1 MKKYRKC
8 EEIVEIL
15 KAMVGDRVRASCY
28 YLPGEVAMSEE
39 IGVSRITLRKAMT
52 VLEQEGVI
60 RRDRVRTEI
69 VERRDILSN
78 CGRILFVAGA
88 HHSTFF
94 FPAVERLWY
103 KLSSGVTSRG
113 GFIEFFGVDH
123 TTTPELWKEKIANSD
138 VIILTATGSSHPDA
152 AEELLHEAEEKKH
165 IFSLLEG
172 VPAPNRIYLDN
183 YITGTIAAQTLVKA
197 ACRRIVCIS
206 MDYNFYGDR
215 IFARRVKGFSDE
227 LARHHMLRDDTI
239 RLIPYP
245 STSRFNPDTGDNYS
259 RSARVAAE
267 EAWENGCDGLFVSTD
282 EEIGPITMNLFRKKL
297 VSDSL
302 KLLTF
307 NGSGCAMRH
316 LPPISCL
323 SHGTN
328 GVVNSTLDQ
337 LKLIAAKRFNA
348 PVNIA
353 VKPELYK
360 NHTLESL
367 SMRTP
372 VQNLITTPAL

>member
-138 VIILTATGSSHPDA
+138 VIILTATGSSH
-152 AEELLHEAEEKKH
+152 
-165 IFSLLEG
+165 SWS
-172 VPAPNRIYLDN
+172 R
-183 YITGTIAAQTLVKA
+183 
-197 ACRRIVCIS
+197 CR
-206 MDYNFYGDR
+206 
-215 IFARRVKGFSDE
+215 
-227 LARHHMLRDDTI
+227 TI
-239 RLIPYP
+239 RASGY
-245 STSRFNPDTGDNYS
+245 
-259 RSARVAAE
+259 
-267 EAWENGCDGLFVSTD
+267 
-282 EEIGPITMNLFRKKL
+282 GPRGPL
-297 VSDSL
+297 
-302 KLLTF
+302 
-307 NGSGCAMRH
+307 
-316 LPPISCL
+316 
-323 SHGTN
+323 
-328 GVVNSTLDQ
+328 
-337 LKLIAAKRFNA
+337 
-348 PVNIA
+348 
-353 VKPELYK
+353 
-360 NHTLESL
+360 
-367 SMRTP
+367 
-372 VQNLITTPAL
+372 